1 MENEIIQLPTLE
13 RYIEKYPEDADKWL
27 EFIKEDKIIDEIH
40 NRDRQRHP
48 LNRDLLTLYKVF
60 HNTRADNPIDNHN
73 DACLFCKKSWESTKE
88 IAKTTLLCGHSYH
101 TICIYIHQYDDD
113 RTNCSVEDCTINTWD
128 YVRAIIMG
136 NEVAVTRA
144 ENILLDSYVKRND
157 FKQDIKELKV
167 AVRGVSASHSSVLQL
182 TANKKNEIMHNHIF
196 EINQIQREINDSIA
210 YIHTSQQ
217 MRDYKSKIRNYRK
230 KASSIF
236 RKYHVTFRDLYRR
249 DIIKAPWR
257 LRWVLERHRT
267 PFSFY
272 KFGFRFRVGKKK
284 WKDPLEAPEAPEAPE
299 S

>member
-1 MENEIIQLPTLE
+1 
-13 RYIEKYPEDADKWL
+13 
-27 EFIKEDKIIDEIH
+27 
-40 NRDRQRHP
+40 
-48 LNRDLLTLYKVF
+48 
-60 HNTRADNPIDNHN
+60 
-73 DACLFCKKSWESTKE
+73 
-88 IAKTTLLCGHSYH
+88 
-101 TICIYIHQYDDD
+101 
-113 RTNCSVEDCTINTWD
+113 
-128 YVRAIIMG
+128 MG